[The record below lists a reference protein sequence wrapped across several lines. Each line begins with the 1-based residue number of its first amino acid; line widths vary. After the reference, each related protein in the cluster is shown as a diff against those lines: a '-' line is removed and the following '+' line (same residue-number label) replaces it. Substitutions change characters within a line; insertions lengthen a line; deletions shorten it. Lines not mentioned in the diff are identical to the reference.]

1 LFYRYLKGSKAYIVE
16 GELGYETTTLDMEG
30 NVTRNALFDHV
41 TAESIA
47 AILPEFTGSILQV
60 PPIFSAI
67 QKNGKR
73 LYKEARRGAREED
86 LQIEPRQ
93 VYVHQMDLLDV
104 TLPRFRIRV
113 ECGGGVYIRS
123 LIRDMGRRLD
133 SAATTYSLL
142 RTKHGPFT
150 QEQCLAKDD
159 WNAEKIYEAIANS
172 KAILEKNFLEKN

>member
-1 LFYRYLKGSKAYIVE
+1 LKGSKAYIVE

-47 AILPEFTGSILQV
+47 DIIPEFTGSIRQV
-60 PPIFSAI
+60 PPIYSAI
-67 QKNGKR
+67 QKDGKR
-73 LYKEARRGAREED
+73 MYKEARRGAKEED
-86 LQIEPRQ
+86 LQLEPRT

-104 TLPRFRIRV
+104 SFPRFRIRV

-133 SAATTYSLL
+133 SAATTYSLV

-150 QEQCLAKDD
+150 LEQCLARDD
-159 WNAEKIYEAIANS
+159 WSGEKIYDAIANS
-172 KAILEKNFLEKN
+172 KTILEKN